1 MHRSNNL
8 IATAFAV
15 IAITLLCGKT
25 AQADT
30 FVFGFEDQA
39 ATSLPRTGAHTSL
52 TMTNAFLTV
61 VVSRPGSSFDI
72 INNAGV
78 QAKPSEFGQRSLDPF
93 FNVSNT
99 PFVADFSTLITSV
112 SIDMGDYG
120 EDADTL
126 ILEAYSELG
135 GTGTLLAS
143 STFVL
148 TPGSSFSFSTLS
160 VAAAGI
166 RSVRFIGGS
175 PAFPNSV
182 FYDNLTITTQPANPV
197 PEPATLLLLGTG
209 LAGVAASVKNRRRQ
223 KALGKIMK

>member
-1 MHRSNNL
+1 MQRSNNL

-15 IAITLLCGKT
+15 IAITLLSGTT
-25 AQADT
+25 ARADT
-30 FVFGFEDQA
+30 LRFNFEDQS
-39 ATSLPRTGAHTSL
+39 ATSLPRAGAHTGL

-61 VVSRPGSSFDI
+61 VISRPGSSFDV

-78 QAKPSEFGQRSLDPF
+78 QAKPPEFGQRSLDPF
-93 FNVSNT
+93 FNVSDT
-99 PFVADFSTLITSV
+99 PFIADFSALASSV

-166 RSVRFIGGS
+166 RSVRFIGGG
-175 PAFPNSV
+175 PDFPNSV
-182 FYDNLTITTQPANPV
+182 FYDNLTVTTQPANPV

-209 LAGVAASVKNRRRQ
+209 LAGVAAKVRQ
-223 KALGKIMK
+223 KRKSSRRADL

>member
-1 MHRSNNL
+1 MQRSLNL
-8 IATAFAV
+8 LATTFAV
-15 IAITLLCGKT
+15 IAITLLSGKP

-30 FVFGFEDQA
+30 FGFSFEDQS
-39 ATSLPRTGAHTSL
+39 ATSLPRTGALTSL

-61 VVSRPGSSFDI
+61 VISRPGSSFDI
-72 INNAGV
+72 ISNAGV
-78 QAKPSEFGQRSLDPF
+78 QAKPAEFGQRSLDPF

-99 PFVADFSTLITSV
+99 PFIADFSTLVTSV

-120 EDADTL
+120 EDTDTL

-160 VAAAGI
+160 VAADGI

-175 PAFPNSV
+175 PNSPNSV
-182 FYDNLTITTQPANPV
+182 FYDNLTVTTHPANPV
-197 PEPATLLLLGTG
+197 PEPATLLLLSSG
-209 LAGVAASVKNRRRQ
+209 LVGIAASAKARRR
-223 KALGKIMK
+223 ARVSDET